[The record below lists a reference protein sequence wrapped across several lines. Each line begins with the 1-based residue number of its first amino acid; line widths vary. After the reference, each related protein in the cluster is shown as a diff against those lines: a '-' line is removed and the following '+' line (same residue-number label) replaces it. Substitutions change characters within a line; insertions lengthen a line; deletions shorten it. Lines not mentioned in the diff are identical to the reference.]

1 MAYDPSHGEWVQELL
16 GELGHLTI
24 KKMFGGAGVYL
35 SDGLMFGLI
44 DDGTLWLRVDEHNQP
59 AMEAEGSVQF
69 TYPGKDGAVMTLGYW
84 SLPDS
89 AADDRDEAVRWARRA
104 IEASR
109 RKVGPKKKKPY
120 KGSGR

>member
-16 GELGHLTI
+16 SDGLGHLTI
-24 KKMFGGAGVYL
+24 KRMFGGAGVYL

-44 DDGTLWLRVDEHNQP
+44 DDGVFYLRCDDQNRP
-59 AMEAEGSVQF
+59 DMEAAGSQQF
-69 TYPGKDGAVMTLGYW
+69 TYPGKDGEVMSMNYW
-84 SLPDS
+84 SLPDT

-120 KGSGR
+120 KG

>member
-1 MAYDPSHGEWVQELL
+1 MGAAFSGGTTAGFGARRGRSLL
-16 GELGHLTI
+16 
-24 KKMFGGAGVYL
+24 A
-35 SDGLMFGLI
+35 
-44 DDGTLWLRVDEHNQP
+44 DDQNQP
-59 AMEAEGSVQF
+59 AMEAEGSAQF
-69 TYPGKDGAVMTLGYW
+69 SYPGKDGEIMTLGYW